1 MNVPQFVNPKNS
13 TKFIVTPPLRKT
25 HGDEDVAN
33 YFTIRILRVEMMKR
47 NPRKL
52 KNRDK
57 DLQHRRTSTEGSK
70 GSTWLYGIHAVSKA
84 LDNAQRTIYR
94 LVATRIGEEK
104 LAPAGQS
111 PVRAEIVDQD
121 TLEALLPSGA
131 VHQGVA
137 LLAAPLPSVALKD
150 VIESAPDTAC
160 IIVLDQV
167 TDPQNVGAI
176 MRSAAAFGATAIVLQ
191 DRHAPPVTGA
201 LAKAASGAV
210 ESLPLVRVTNLS
222 RALDVLKSSGYW
234 CVGLDGEADIS
245 LPNVKLDGRV
255 GLVMGSEDTGMR
267 RLTAEN
273 CDALARLPTSQ
284 TFGTLNVSAASAA
297 ALYEVARSRKS

>member
-13 TKFIVTPPLRKT
+13 TKYTTALPLRKT
-25 HGDEDVAN
+25 HSDEDVAN
-33 YFTIRILRVEMMKR
+33 HFRNWILRVEMTKR
-47 NPRKL
+47 NPRKS
-52 KNRDK
+52 KNRD
-57 DLQHRRTSTEGSK
+57 DDRRHRRASSESGGGSA
-70 GSTWLYGIHAVSKA
+70 WLYGLHAVSAA
-84 LDNAQRTIYR
+84 LDNTQRTVHR
-94 LVATRIGEEK
+94 LVATRAGEEK
-104 LAPAGQS
+104 LASSGQS
-111 PVRAEIVDQD
+111 PVRVEIVDRD
-121 TLEALLPSGA
+121 TLEALLPPGA

-137 LLAAPLPSVALKD
+137 LYAAPLPSVALED
-150 VIESAPDTAC
+150 VIERAPDDAC
-160 IIVLDQV
+160 IVVLDQV

-222 RALDVLKSSGYW
+222 RALDVLKTAGYW
-234 CVGLDGEADIS
+234 CVGLDGEADII
-245 LPNVKLDGRV
+245 LPDVKLDGRV
-255 GLVMGSEDTGMR
+255 GLIMGAEDSGLR

-273 CDALARLPTSQ
+273 CDALARLPTSR

-297 ALYEVARSRKS
+297 ALYEVARLRKT

>member
-13 TKFIVTPPLRKT
+13 TKATTTFSLRKT

-33 YFTIRILRVEMMKR
+33 HFSNRILRVGMTKR
-47 NPRKL
+47 NPRKS
-52 KNRDK
+52 KNRD
-57 DLQHRRTSTEGSK
+57 DGQRHSRAHPDSGDGTA
-70 GSTWLYGIHAVSKA
+70 WLYGLHAVSAA
-84 LDNAQRTIYR
+84 LDNARRTVHR
-94 LVATRIGEEK
+94 LVATRVGEEK
-104 LAPAGQS
+104 LASAEQS
-111 PVRAEIVDQD
+111 PVRAEIVDRD
-121 TLEALLPSGA
+121 TLEALLPPGA

-137 LLAAPLPSVALKD
+137 LHVAPLPDVALED
-150 VIESAPDTAC
+150 VMERAPEAAC
-160 IIVLDQV
+160 IVVLDQV

-222 RALDVLKSSGYW
+222 RALDVLKSGGYW
-234 CVGLDGEADIS
+234 CVGLDGDADTALSDI
-245 LPNVKLDGRV
+245 KLDGRI
-255 GLVMGSEDTGMR
+255 GLVMGAEDSGLR

-273 CDALARLPTSQ
+273 CDALARLPTSP

-297 ALYEVARSRKS
+297 ALYEVARSRKT

>member
-13 TKFIVTPPLRKT
+13 TKATTTSPLRKT
-25 HGDEDVAN
+25 HSDEDVAN
-33 YFTIRILRVEMMKR
+33 HFRSRILRVEMTKR
-47 NPRKL
+47 NPRKS
-52 KNRDK
+52 KNRD
-57 DLQHRRTSTEGSK
+57 DDRRHRRASSESGEGSA
-70 GSTWLYGIHAVSKA
+70 WLYGIHAVSAA
-84 LDNAQRTIYR
+84 LDNTQRTVHR
-94 LVATRIGEEK
+94 LVATRAGEEK
-104 LAPAGQS
+104 LASSGQS
-111 PVRAEIVDQD
+111 PVRVEIVDRD
-121 TLEALLPSGA
+121 TLEALLPPGA

-137 LLAAPLPSVALKD
+137 LYAAPLPSVALED
-150 VIESAPDTAC
+150 VIERAPDDAC
-160 IIVLDQV
+160 IVVLDQV

-222 RALDVLKSSGYW
+222 RALDVLKTGGYW
-234 CVGLDGEADIS
+234 CVGLDGEADII
-245 LPNVKLDGRV
+245 LPDVKLDGRV
-255 GLVMGSEDTGMR
+255 GLIMGAEDSGLR

-273 CDALARLPTSQ
+273 CDALARLPTSR

-297 ALYEVARSRKS
+297 ALYEVARLRKT